1 MHKCPL
7 CAYFS
12 LDRWSERLSRRLV
25 DNLKALILK
34 RMKVSGGLN
43 VQELI
48 DLERI
53 LNVSA
58 QHELQQQPNFQQ
70 LVKSLGLMSADRI
83 WHCQGR

>member
-1 MHKCPL
+1 
-7 CAYFS
+7 
-12 LDRWSERLSRRLV
+12 
-25 DNLKALILK
+25 
-34 RMKVSGGLN
+34 MKVSGGLN

>member
-1 MHKCPL
+1 
-7 CAYFS
+7 
-12 LDRWSERLSRRLV
+12 
-25 DNLKALILK
+25 
-34 RMKVSGGLN
+34 MKVSGGLN

-83 WHCQGR
+83 WYCQGR